1 VRRAAVVLTVAAA
14 TMAWPATATATAQ
27 AAGGVQRL
35 TFSYDEPPVV
45 TQVDGIGPGCP
56 AFTGTLEEDRH
67 LEVAGIIKSDGTG
80 HAHTDVTAT
89 VTLTPDDAAAVSYTG
104 SYVQHQTGFFVDD
117 GHGDRV
123 VTTTTH
129 GTITGSDGS
138 VARITEVVHVAVD
151 GHGTVRVWFDRMRC
165 A

>member
-1 VRRAAVVLTVAAA
+1 MRRAVVVLTVAAA
-14 TMAWPATATATAQ
+14 TVAWPAMAQ
-27 AAGGVQRL
+27 ATGDVQHL
-35 TFSYDEPPVV
+35 TFSYDEPPVL
-45 TQVDGIGPGCP
+45 TQIDGIGPGCP

-67 LEVAGIIKSDGTG
+67 LEVTGIMKGDGTG
-80 HAHTDVTAT
+80 HARTDVTAT

-123 VTTTTH
+123 DTTTTH

-138 VARITEVVHVAVD
+138 TARIREVVHVAVD
-151 GHGTVRVWFDRMRC
+151 GNGNVRAWFDRMRC
-165 A
+165 S